1 MTARNIIVIE
11 PMRQDIDVSGARDHG
26 GKLVYLFGAN
36 GHRRPPVW
44 SDEFLEEALMRLYEI
59 DYDPKK
65 DLLLLAG
72 GMVAVCRL
80 LSRLVHRHGNIPS
93 LVFDSHLQAYKQMEM
108 GT

>member
-11 PMRQDIDVSGARDHG
+11 PMRQDIDVSGARAHGDH
-26 GKLVYLFGAN
+26 LVYLFGVN

-44 SDEFLEEALMRLYEI
+44 SDEFLEEAVLRLHEL
-59 DYDPKK
+59 DYDPKR

-72 GMVAVCRL
+72 GMVAVTRL
-80 LSRLVHRHGNIPS
+80 LSRLVRRHGNIPA
-93 LVFDSHLQAYKQMEM
+93 LVFDSHNQTYKQMEM